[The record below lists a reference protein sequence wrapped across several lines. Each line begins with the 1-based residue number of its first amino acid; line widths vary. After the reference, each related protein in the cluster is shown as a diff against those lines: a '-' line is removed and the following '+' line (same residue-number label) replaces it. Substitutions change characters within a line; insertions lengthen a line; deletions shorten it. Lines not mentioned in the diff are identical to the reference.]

1 MTAIAASAT
10 TTITETEVKQSRLW
24 PLYGFAAGV
33 AGNAATMF
41 LSVNVSAD
49 EKKAGVDAVFQ
60 ALSTGHTKVAIGA
73 SLGFLATGL
82 LVAFGVRLQRFV
94 AQRVPKNSVIPASM
108 LIALAGG
115 VGAMIIAFG
124 FKAMLA
130 GAMPGGVDVNL
141 NTSTDVTVLQAITDQ
156 LQWLCWQG
164 VALMMAITAFASLKY
179 RAVPR
184 WIGTVS
190 VIFSAFF
197 IIFTLFLALPYSAG
211 IVAPVWLVVAG
222 LGLIRSVKNS

>member
-1 MTAIAASAT
+1 MS
-10 TTITETEVKQSRLW
+10 TITAAAPAATETGSGSKLW
-24 PLYGFAAGV
+24 PLYGLAAGI

-41 LSVNVSAD
+41 LSATVSKEA
-49 EKKAGVDAVFQ
+49 KASGVDAVFKE
-60 ALSTGHTKVAIGA
+60 LSTGHIKVAIGA
-73 SLGFLATGL
+73 SLGFLSIAF

-94 AQRVPKNSVIPASM
+94 AARVPKESVIPQSM
-108 LIALAGG
+108 FIALAGG
-115 VGAMIIAFG
+115 VGAMIVAFG

-156 LQWLCWQG
+156 MQWLCWQG
-164 VALMMAITAFASLKY
+164 VALLMAITAYASLKY

-184 WIGTVS
+184 WFGTVS

-197 IIFTLFLALPYSAG
+197 IVFTLFLALPYSAG
-211 IVAPVWLVVAG
+211 IVGPVWLVVAG
-222 LGLIRSVKNS
+222 LGLLRTARNS